1 MTEVKDEMF
10 SKKMMGD
17 GIAIVPTSGTVVAP
31 AEAEVTMIMADSLH
45 AVGLRL
51 ASGVELLIHVG
62 IDTVRMNGKGF
73 QMLIAQ
79 GQKVEAGTEL
89 LRFDKKAIEA
99 AGYDSTVVLAV
110 TNSAEY
116 PLMKKQTGQVAA
128 AGKTTVITF

>member
-1 MTEVKDEMF
+1 MASNKQKRMEEKTKRIQARQEAKAR
-10 SKKMMGD
+10 K
-17 GIAIVPTSGTVVAP
+17 
-31 AEAEVTMIMADSLH
+31 AEAKAEAKARKAEAKAETKKA
-45 AVGLRL
+45 
-51 ASGVELLIHVG
+51 
-62 IDTVRMNGKGF
+62 
-73 QMLIAQ
+73 
-79 GQKVEAGTEL
+79 KVEAGTEL

>member
-1 MTEVKDEMF
+1 
-10 SKKMMGD
+10 
-17 GIAIVPTSGTVVAP
+17 
-31 AEAEVTMIMADSLH
+31 MIMADSLH

-110 TNSAEY
+110 TSSAEY